1 MPSIT
6 KLLPGRKRPTAP
18 RDVTASVARADAPRR
33 TRRRAEAADAPPL
46 RKVDKAMELVGIAL
60 LPIGIT
66 AILLGWMGA
75 AKTGLVFAQIP
86 YLISGGLLGVG
97 LLMASGFVYFASW
110 ISRSAAAQRTQ
121 HRELVEVVRALQTQL
136 ALRPV
141 AAPEGTAGSNGG
153 GSAAFLATP
162 SGTMFH
168 RPDCAIVAGRE
179 DTREVAGDEAGM
191 RPCGMCDPLASQQT
205 ALN

>member
-6 KLLPGRKRPTAP
+6 KFLPGRKRPAAP
-18 RDVTASVARADAPRR
+18 REVTSRGAEAPRR
-33 TRRRAEAADAPPL
+33 QRRRAEASATVPL
-46 RKVDKAMELVGIAL
+46 RRVDRTMELVGIAL

-66 AILLGWMGA
+66 VILLGWMGA
-75 AKTGLVFAQIP
+75 ARTGLVFAQIP

-110 ISRSAAAQRTQ
+110 ISRSAAAQRDH
-121 HRELVEVVRALQTQL
+121 HRELVEAVRALQTQL

-141 AAPEGTAGSNGG
+141 TAPDGTAGTNGS

-168 RPDCAIVAGRE
+168 RPDCAIVAGRQ
-179 DTREVAGDEAGM
+179 DTREVTGDEAGM